1 MTMTDSASLAQER
14 TKSQRKHHRPSLR
27 RRLIW
32 VVVAAVLL
40 LVGYK
45 TVRVGVYGWQAYRSG
60 TALLS
65 AAGQDPSLEELPRV
79 QASLGKLAVAT
90 AGLDRELR
98 VFAPLLH
105 KMGFLPRVGG
115 TLAAAP
121 ELLSAGSELTALGSR
136 ALDALGPAL
145 RAQEDPAS
153 LDGLLAAVVMAAPD
167 LAALSGEAETATSS
181 LVSIPAEQLPP
192 ELGDKLSKVQMLA
205 PALASGLE
213 MTPGIPA
220 LLGFDRPATYL
231 LLVQNNQELRAT
243 GGFITAVGTLTLD
256 RGRPTDLSIKDS
268 YQIYNQ
274 ESQYSWA
281 PEPMQRY
288 MNIDLLLLRD
298 ANWSPDFPRTAQ
310 LAKAIYAQDAGQS
323 VDGVVSADLR
333 AVQLLFEALGPLTV
347 PGAEEPITA
356 ANIMEQL
363 KRFFEKPTESGA
375 VLSSE
380 VSGEWWA
387 QRKDFMPALAGA
399 ALGRLSS
406 GQVNYSAL
414 VEKSLRALNEGAIQ
428 IWVDDS
434 DVASQLAKVGWDGGV
449 HPEEGADFLL
459 YVDTNMGY
467 NKVDAV
473 MERALTHQVSWPE
486 GPDKPALV
494 KTSMAYRHPIEAP
507 DHECDPTPRYGDSYD
522 EMTQRCY
529 FDYVRLY
536 APGGSELID
545 VEGVQPDSVS
555 SQRGESGTQV
565 FSGYFVMKP
574 GDEHTVTF
582 TYRLP
587 ADITPDGYRL
597 VVQKQSGVTP
607 TPLTVRA
614 GAHTLDTVL
623 TEHRL
628 TWAGQN

>member
-1 MTMTDSASLAQER
+1 MTMTDSVSPTQER
-14 TKSQRKHHRPSLR
+14 TKTQRKRRRPTLG

-32 VVVAAVLL
+32 VAFAAVLL
-40 LVGYK
+40 MAGYK
-45 TVRVGVYGWQAYRSG
+45 VARIGVYGWQAYRSG

-65 AAGQDPSLEELPRV
+65 AAGQDPSLDELPRI
-79 QASLGKLAVAT
+79 QASLDKLAVAT

-98 VFAPLLH
+98 IFAPLFH
-105 KMGFLPRVGG
+105 NMGFLPRMGG

-121 ELLSAGSELTALGSR
+121 ELLTAGSELTALGSQ

-145 RAQEDPAS
+145 RAQDNPGS
-153 LDGLLAAVVMAAPD
+153 LDGLLAAVAMAAPD
-167 LAALSGEAETATSS
+167 LAALSDEAETAAET
-181 LVSIPAEQLPP
+181 LAGIPADQLPP
-192 ELGDKLSKVQMLA
+192 NLGGKLSKAQMLA
-205 PALASGLE
+205 PALAGGLE
-213 MTPGIPA
+213 MASGIPT

-243 GGFITAVGTLTLD
+243 GGFITAVGTLALD
-256 RGRPTDLSIKDS
+256 QGRPTDLNIKDS
-268 YQIYNQ
+268 YQFYNK

-310 LAKAIYAQDAGQS
+310 LARAIYAQDVDQTI
-323 VDGVVSADLR
+323 DGVVSADLR
-333 AVQLLFEALGPLTV
+333 AAELLFEALGPLTV
-347 PGAEEPITA
+347 PGADEPITA

-363 KRFFEKPTESGA
+363 KRFFEKPVDSGA
-375 VLSSE
+375 SLGSE
-380 VSGEWWA
+380 ISGEWWL
-387 QRKDFMPALAGA
+387 QRKDFMPALAAA
-399 ALGRLSS
+399 ALARLSS
-406 GQVNYSAL
+406 GQVDYSAL
-414 VEKSLRALNEGAIQ
+414 VEKSLQSLNEGAIQ
-428 IWVDDS
+428 IWVDD
-434 DVASQLAKVGWDGGV
+434 DEVAAQLAKTGWDGGV

-473 MERALTHQVSWPE
+473 MERALTHEVSWPE
-486 GPDKPALV
+486 GAGEPALV
-494 KTSMAYRHPIEAP
+494 KTSMTYRHPVKAP
-507 DHECDPTPRYGDSYD
+507 GQECDPTPRYGDSYD

-536 APGGSELID
+536 APGGSNLID
-545 VEGVQPDSVS
+545 VEGVETDSIG

-565 FSGYFVMKP
+565 FSGYFIMKP

-582 TYRLP
+582 TYRLS
-587 ADITPDGYRL
+587 AEITPDDYRL
-597 VVQKQSGVTP
+597 VVQKQSGVAP

-614 GAHTLDTVL
+614 GAYTLDTTL
-623 TEHRL
+623 TEHRMIW
-628 TWAGQN
+628 TGQD